1 MGFNVFKMI
10 CELMMKE
17 HCEEYIFARAFLIL
31 ELNLMAR
38 SENVVD
44 AHILHVHWEDDCLVF
59 RFVKSKG
66 DQIGRNRDQ
75 EWHVYANPHNP
86 AICPVLALACYI
98 FSNPGVFSVSEDE
111 INNEQEDGEV
121 EAQVGDGVG
130 RPASCKGRLFPG
142 DHQYD
147 RFMGCLHRII
157 EKYPNEFFALGIR
170 PGDLG
175 SHSARKG
182 ASSHACAGT
191 TVSPP
196 IVSICLRAMWSLG
209 HVKERYLQYE
219 KAGDQ
224 YLGRVVS
231 GLDVNDV
238 SFAVSPPFF
247 DFEPGDGFAEIIY
260 SLMRE
265 YMVCGDRVPASV
277 HHIFLFCFASL
288 CFHFD
293 YLAGV
298 LHPMNKL
305 QASHFFN
312 NIPNYARDA
321 ATVKYPWNKTDAT
334 PTLTGLPPHI
344 TILANFEQLRLD
356 MAAAREAILNGVEA
370 ELDRRRIGSQSHF
383 DKEEILDR
391 MNALHNELLKKVDIC
406 GRSSATALRNVRV
419 ADDNANEFLV
429 GEADEDTPQPL
440 TIVDGS
446 ASNSRTFQFFYSGGE
461 ISRLSKN
468 FVFPDMTLCTLIT
481 SWFCGNPSL
490 KTIPF
495 KFLKQSEFKEEKT
508 RRVFRKMKAMIDAV
522 IVGAKKVDAWT
533 PQSGTWEVRMALSL
547 YESVCH
553 LFQYRTNSIRRNE
566 QLSWRTVYNLYLKK
580 KKKFATDLDVEI
592 EDEARTGD
600 T

>member
-1 MGFNVFKMI
+1 
-10 CELMMKE
+10 
-17 HCEEYIFARAFLIL
+17 
-31 ELNLMAR
+31 
-38 SENVVD
+38 
-44 AHILHVHWEDDCLVF
+44 
-59 RFVKSKG
+59 
-66 DQIGRNRDQ
+66 
-75 EWHVYANPHNP
+75 
-86 AICPVLALACYI
+86 
-98 FSNPGVFSVSEDE
+98 
-111 INNEQEDGEV
+111 
-121 EAQVGDGVG
+121 
-130 RPASCKGRLFPG
+130 
-142 DHQYD
+142 
-147 RFMGCLHRII
+147 
-157 EKYPNEFFALGIR
+157 
-170 PGDLG
+170 
-175 SHSARKG
+175 
-182 ASSHACAGT
+182 
-191 TVSPP
+191 
-196 IVSICLRAMWSLG
+196 MWSLG

-247 DFEPGDGFAEIIY
+247 DFEPGDGFAEKIY

-265 YMVCGDRVPASV
+265 YMVRGDRVPASV

-370 ELDRRRIGSQSHF
+370 ELDRRRIGLQSHF

-446 ASNSRTFQFFYSGGE
+446 ASNSRTFQFFYSGAGE
-461 ISRLSKN
+461 ISRLRKI

-522 IVGAKKVDAWT
+522 IVGA
-533 PQSGTWEVRMALSL
+533 
-547 YESVCH
+547 
-553 LFQYRTNSIRRNE
+553 
-566 QLSWRTVYNLYLKK
+566 
-580 KKKFATDLDVEI
+580 
-592 EDEARTGD
+592 
-600 T
+600 